1 MVKEA
6 VSPSADLCQD
16 SRPLATVPL
25 QEERS
30 LPFWQR
36 DIPSEYGSLT
46 VPELSKRI
54 AAAKATL
61 GKRVIIP
68 GHHYQREEIIRF
80 TDVRGDSF
88 KLAQYAARNPEA
100 EYIVF
105 CGVHFMAESAD
116 ILSAP
121 HQKVILPNMA
131 AGCSMADMA
140 TPRDVLSCW
149 QELTDA
155 DLADDTLPVTYINSA
170 ASLKAFCGERGGA
183 VCTSSNAPAIVRW
196 ALECKKRVLFFP
208 DQHLGRITGLD
219 MGISLDEMPVW
230 NYALRPGSL
239 GGNTIEDLQQSRII
253 LWKGYCSVHQR
264 FTVEQVRQARARY
277 PDVKVVVHPE
287 CALEVIRE
295 ADYYGSTEYIIK
307 TVSGAPAG
315 SHWAVGTEIN
325 LVSRLAHENPDKTV
339 FCLDHEVCPCSS
351 MYRIHPAYLCW
362 VLERLVAGEVVNQV
376 QVEPETARWAKLALE
391 RMLAIT

>member
-6 VSPSADLCQD
+6 VSPSVDLCED

-46 VPELSKRI
+46 VPELSERI

-80 TDVRGDSF
+80 ADVRGDSF
-88 KLAQYAARNPEA
+88 KLAQYAARNPDA

-155 DLADDTLPVTYINSA
+155 GLADDTLPVTYINSA

-196 ALECKKRVLFFP
+196 ALERKKRVLFFP

-219 MGISLDEMPVW
+219 MGIPLDEMPVW

-239 GGNTIEDLQQSRII
+239 GGNTLEDLQRSRII

-264 FTVEQVRQARARY
+264 FTVEQVRQARARF

-287 CALEVIRE
+287 CALDVIRE
-295 ADYYGSTEYIIK
+295 ADCYGSTEYIIK

-325 LVSRLAHENPDKTV
+325 LVSRLARENPDKTV